1 MTHHFLAT
9 ALVAALVGGAS
20 AAIVHALA
28 RDEAMPSANATLI
41 ELRLRRLEGL
51 AHAARADREVELDR
65 LATSALEALAS
76 DGPVEGDA
84 QGMELSERIERAML
98 ALREEELREGQAIGR
113 ALDEVVLEARL
124 QRLCELAD
132 LDLEQ
137 AWRIRARLERR

>member
-84 QGMELSERIERAML
+84 QGMELSERIER
-98 ALREEELREGQAIGR
+98 RRGNDSDDSAI
-113 ALDEVVLEARL
+113 
-124 QRLCELAD
+124 
-132 LDLEQ
+132 
-137 AWRIRARLERR
+137 